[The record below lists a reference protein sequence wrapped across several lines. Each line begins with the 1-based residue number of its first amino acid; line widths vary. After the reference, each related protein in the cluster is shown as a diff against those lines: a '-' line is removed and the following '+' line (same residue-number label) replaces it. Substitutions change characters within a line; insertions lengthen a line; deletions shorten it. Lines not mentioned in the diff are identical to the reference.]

1 MWLAPLL
8 WAWHGCPNEK
18 DLLARKYG
26 QIFTPYFI
34 FPKLQTPFTNKC
46 SKHVHYKHIVNYD
59 KWKRTSEILKDVLNQ
74 WHEVVQ
80 YES

>member
-8 WAWHGCPNEK
+8 WAWDGCPNEK
-18 DLLARKYG
+18 KLLARKYG
-26 QIFTPYFI
+26 QIFTPYLI

-46 SKHVHYKHIVNYD
+46 SKNIHCKYIVNYD